1 VFVTVSQGGEPVMGP
16 LEGPSGK
23 GAAGDAGVAASPAD
37 LTAGAA
43 PPGLASLHTMLD
55 HVAEQLDLRSLTVV
69 VDDPDLGR
77 QAFRAG
83 PGPFESGAL
92 IGEPGCRA
100 DPSLPPERLDGDL
113 LVALCAA
120 SLRIDVMRGDE
131 APEIDAAEVAFRRLP
146 GVVAVVVERD
156 DDVLVVQIHAGSDA
170 PDDLARAAARAAAPL
185 GGGSVVVEV
194 VRPAGEPLPTSADSP
209 VADGSP
215 IAPAIVAVRSAPD
228 SGEIEVHVRHGDVRT
243 IGRAPMAQG
252 LAGAVEATLDG
263 LRQLAPGL
271 DLGLTWARTIE
282 TTADRRFVVAVALH
296 HVGSRVARHGL
307 GSGASAIE
315 GAARGALDAAT
326 RPDEPTAV

>member
-1 VFVTVSQGGEPVMGP
+1 MR
-16 LEGPSGK
+16 
-23 GAAGDAGVAASPAD
+23 
-37 LTAGAA
+37 
-43 PPGLASLHTMLD
+43 PPT
-55 HVAEQLDLRSLTVV
+55 QLRLRSLTVV

-83 PGPFESGAL
+83 PGPFEPGAL

-100 DPSLPPERLDGDL
+100 DPSLPPERLDGEL

-120 SLRIDVMRGDE
+120 SLRVDVMRGEE
-131 APEIDAAEVAFRRLP
+131 APGIDAAEVAFRRLP

-156 DDVLVVQIHAGSDA
+156 DDVLIVQIHAGSDA

-194 VRPAGEPLPTSADSP
+194 VRAADAPPLLSGEAAATEA
-209 VADGSP
+209 SP
-215 IAPAIVAVRSAPD
+215 IAPTIVAVRSAAE

-252 LAGAVEATLDG
+252 LAGAVEATLDA

-315 GAARGALDAAT
+315 GAARGALDAAI
-326 RPDEPTAV
+326 RRDEPAGI